1 MSENDIINVLLGDHY
16 CLLKL
21 HIARDITAVMI
32 ILINRVT
39 TDLGLTKSKL

>member
-1 MSENDIINVLLGDHY
+1 MSENGIINVLLGDHY

-21 HIARDITAVMI
+21 HITRDITAVMI

-39 TDLGLTKSKL
+39 RDQGLTESKL